1 MATWLS
7 TSVFP
12 LKVVFFVSSDFSLA
26 SFEIVLFLISRCDKY
41 SFIHTTSVEKLN
53 FLSSTKWKQGRL
65 KELAKLT
72 AGYMISSGRR
82 PLSYISMHENAFKKA
97 VAKKKQCMWVITF
110 RSIPLKL
117 VIMMDRG
124 YAGPISNPNPKLSWS
139 YSIRIR
145 VQPRQELFSFLV
157 PSLHLIFSSRT
168 MHLGLSVAL
177 TGAILE

>member
-1 MATWLS
+1 
-7 TSVFP
+7 
-12 LKVVFFVSSDFSLA
+12 
-26 SFEIVLFLISRCDKY
+26 
-41 SFIHTTSVEKLN
+41 
-53 FLSSTKWKQGRL
+53 
-65 KELAKLT
+65 
-72 AGYMISSGRR
+72 
-82 PLSYISMHENAFKKA
+82 
-97 VAKKKQCMWVITF
+97 MWVITF

-124 YAGPISNPNPKLSWS
+124 YAGPISNPSPRLSWS

-145 VQPRQELFSFLV
+145 VQPRQEPFSFLV

>member
-1 MATWLS
+1 
-7 TSVFP
+7 
-12 LKVVFFVSSDFSLA
+12 
-26 SFEIVLFLISRCDKY
+26 
-41 SFIHTTSVEKLN
+41 
-53 FLSSTKWKQGRL
+53 
-65 KELAKLT
+65 
-72 AGYMISSGRR
+72 
-82 PLSYISMHENAFKKA
+82 
-97 VAKKKQCMWVITF
+97 MWVITF

-124 YAGPISNPNPKLSWS
+124 YAGSISNPSPKLSWS

-145 VQPRQELFSFLV
+145 VQPWQELFSFLV